1 MKKNKHMKNFESVT
15 RRISVLRFEIQERQE
30 ELQHL
35 AQALQDFEF
44 SASVDLR
51 SLKDDLGIKP
61 VPMI

>member
-30 ELQHL
+30 ELQEL

-51 SLKDDLGIKP
+51 SLKDDLGIQP
-61 VPMI
+61 AAIV

>member
-1 MKKNKHMKNFESVT
+1 MKKNKHMKSFESVT
-15 RRISVLRFEIQERQE
+15 RRICTLRFEIQERQE
-30 ELQHL
+30 ELQEL

-61 VPMI
+61 VSMI